1 MCVQAL
7 MGIDLPTDPL
17 YDVQIKRIHEYKRQ
31 YLNIL
36 SLIYRYHQIKT
47 ATPEEKAKMV
57 PRVSIFGG
65 KAASA
70 YYAAKKIVRLI
81 NRVGTVVNSD
91 PDVGDLLKVTPP
103 LSSHTVAAGCKH
115 MDWDGTLQTHILQM
129 LQDFCAVQN
138 RIHCRLVPSIITML
152 LLHTQQGLGS
162 LAAIEPITC
171 AAQIV
176 FVPDYNVDLA
186 EVLIP
191 GAELSQHI
199 STAGTEASGTSNMKF
214 AMNGCLI
221 IGTMDGANIEIAQ
234 VRTLIMPAALTIM
247 ALSFCTSTADRQTCM
262 RPPMPSTCIM
272 SFCTVELQR
281 LGKPGSPVL
290 LNSTLCSGF

>member
-1 MCVQAL
+1 

-103 LSSHTVAAGCKH
+103 PSIDIVAAVFKL
-115 MDWDGTLQTHILQM
+115 MDWQGTLKHTYCTHVVQDTRTVHDRNDCM
-129 LQDFCAVQN
+129 LVQLYN
-138 RIHCRLVPSIITML
+138 AMLFAHAKLV
-152 LLHTQQGLGS
+152 G
-162 LAAIEPITC
+162 
-171 AAQIV
+171 V
-176 FVPDYNVDLA
+176 
-186 EVLIP
+186 
-191 GAELSQHI
+191 
-199 STAGTEASGTSNMKF
+199 
-214 AMNGCLI
+214 GCC
-221 IGTMDGANIEIAQ
+221 GGY
-234 VRTLIMPAALTIM
+234 
-247 ALSFCTSTADRQTCM
+247 
-262 RPPMPSTCIM
+262 
-272 SFCTVELQR
+272 
-281 LGKPGSPVL
+281 
-290 LNSTLCSGF
+290 